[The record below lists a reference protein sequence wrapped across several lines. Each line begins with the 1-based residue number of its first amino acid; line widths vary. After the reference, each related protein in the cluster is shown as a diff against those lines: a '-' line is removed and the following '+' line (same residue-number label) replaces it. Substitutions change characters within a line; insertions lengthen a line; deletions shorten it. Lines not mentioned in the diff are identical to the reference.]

1 MSPFR
6 AALRRVPDAVLWLLP
21 VAFLLWVY
29 REAFETW
36 FRADDF
42 AWLSLPRLIA
52 RRHDLLHELFAPAA
66 QGTIRPWSERGFFV
80 LLESLFGL
88 DPLPFR
94 IAAFATAAADA
105 VLMAWTVKRLTGS
118 RLASLLAPVL
128 WIANTALVTPLT
140 WSSAY
145 NELMCPLFLLSA
157 LALLIRYI
165 ETGLRPFWWAQLAVF
180 VLGFGAL
187 EINVVYPAIA
197 AAWVILVQKSD
208 RRLLRDLTPL
218 AALSAAY
225 FALHRWLAPIPSSG
239 PYVLHFDS
247 GILKT
252 LALYCRWMILPE
264 PVYRFGM
271 SHRFGGFLLIVSAA
285 ALLACVVLAWKSRP
299 ELFFGIAWFA
309 ITLAPLLPLSGHRT
323 PYYLVIPS
331 IGIAIFA
338 AGAAAE
344 FARNS
349 PVQRTLAAALLIL
362 WLVSIVPI
370 TMQDIHWWRQQSD
383 HVRTLVL
390 GVGAARH
397 THPGEP
403 IAIEGVNSELYDL
416 SFADSAF
423 EALNIQDVYLTPKT
437 VLTGTEADS
446 ARFVLDPLVFH
457 HAITHDE
464 VVVYSLE
471 RDHLRNVSEG
481 YRRQESGRHVD
492 RLPSHVDIGNTL
504 YSWLLG
510 PEWLP
515 VESGIRWMPAK
526 ATLRLGVPATAHR
539 LELEGRCPSA
549 QLSAAPRTLM
559 VLVDGKTVSDTGIYD
574 SERIFHRL
582 IPIPAD
588 MLAGK
593 DSVEIGIQVDP
604 VDRID
609 GQDYGLVF
617 GSVGLV
623 P

>member
-1 MSPFR
+1 MSPLR
-6 AALRRVPDAVLWLLP
+6 AALRRVPDAALWLLP
-21 VAFLLWVY
+21 VAFLLWLY
-29 REAFETW
+29 REAFHTW

-52 RRHDLLHELFAPAA
+52 RRHDLLHELFSPAA

-94 IAAFATAAADA
+94 IAAFTTAAADA
-105 VLMAWTVKRLTGS
+105 ILIAWIVKRLTLS
-118 RLASLLAPVL
+118 RFASVLAPIL

-165 ETGLRPFWWAQLAVF
+165 ETGRRVFWWAQAAVF

-197 AAWVILVQKSD
+197 AAWVISVQKSD
-208 RRLLRDLTPL
+208 RRLLRDLAPL

-225 FALHRWLAPIPSSG
+225 FALHRCLAPLPASG
-239 PYVLHFDS
+239 PYALHFNS
-247 GILKT
+247 AILKT
-252 LALYCRWMILPE
+252 LALYCRWLLLPE

-271 SHRFGGFLLIVSAA
+271 SHRFGVFLLIVSASG
-285 ALLACVVLAWKSRP
+285 LVACVVLASKARR
-299 ELFFGIAWFA
+299 ELFFGLAWFA
-309 ITLAPLLPLSGHRT
+309 LTLAPLLPLPDHRT

-331 IGIAIFA
+331 IGIAILA

-349 PVQRTLAAALLIL
+349 PLQRTLAAAVTIL
-362 WLVSIVPI
+362 WLASVVPI
-370 TMQDIHWWRQQSD
+370 TQAAAHWWRQRSD
-383 HVRTLVL
+383 DVRTLVL
-390 GVGAARH
+390 GVEAARR
-397 THPGEP
+397 THPGES
-403 IAIEGVNSELYDL
+403 IAIAGLNPELYDL

-423 EALNIQDVYLTPKT
+423 EALDIPDVYLTPET
-437 VLTGTEADS
+437 VLTGTSDS
-446 ARFVLDPLVFH
+446 PGRFVLDPVVFH
-457 HAITHDE
+457 HAVTHDE

-481 YRRQESGRHVD
+481 YRRQLSGRHVD
-492 RLPSHVDIGNTL
+492 RLPSRVDVGNTL

-526 ATLRLGVPATAHR
+526 ATLRLGVPAAAHR
-539 LELEGRCPSA
+539 LELRGRCPSA

-559 VLVDGKTVSDTGIYD
+559 VLVDGKKISDTRIYD
-574 SERIFHRL
+574 SERIFDRL

-588 MLAGK
+588 MLAGR

-617 GSVGLV
+617 GAVGLI